1 MMADPTHPKAPG
13 APASPS
19 AHPKNAAA
27 PEPQADPSTPIQPE
41 EGDAQAETREEKEAP
56 LSELDLFRKDLQET
70 KQQLAEANNR
80 RLRALADYENLQK
93 RTAVQVAGARLDGVS
108 DFLKRI
114 LPVLD
119 TFESALRQLGEAKV
133 DKKVM
138 DGFEMLYFQLT
149 DLLDKEGLKPIPAKG
164 EKFNP
169 NVHEAMTTQSQ
180 PEFDDDV
187 VITEYEKGYTFKDRV
202 LRHAKVVINRK

>member
-1 MMADPTHPKAPG
+1 MIADPNSTKPPIDPNAAVGKNGAAGETQAEGASDETAAKAEKDSEKAP
-13 APASPS
+13 
-19 AHPKNAAA
+19 
-27 PEPQADPSTPIQPE
+27 
-41 EGDAQAETREEKEAP
+41 P
-56 LSELDLFRKDLQET
+56 LSELDQLKKDLLERT
-70 KQQLAEANNR
+70 QQLADANNR

-93 RTAVQVAGARLDGVS
+93 RTAIQVGGARLEGVS
-108 DFLKRI
+108 DFLKKV

-169 NVHEAMTTQSQ
+169 NVHEAMTTQSN
-180 PEFDDDV
+180 PDFEDDV
-187 VITEYEKGYTFKDRV
+187 VVMEYEKGYMFKDRV